1 MAQIAPAVAFAQA
14 VGTDPAQWGALA
26 VELGE
31 KLARDLPG
39 GRLGFLY
46 ATDAL
51 ADRLEDILAVIK
63 RVSGVAD
70 WVGSVGLGI
79 LGDSEVFEAPAL
91 AALALDLPRDAYR
104 LLPNLSGPGE
114 TPAELDTWIASAKP
128 ALGIVH
134 ADPRCAGVSEILGDL
149 AETSGAFLIGGLSSG
164 EKGLAQIAGKVVD
177 EGVSGVLIAER
188 VGVAVGL
195 SQGCA
200 PLGPTRRATAAEDN
214 VIAAIDGR
222 PALEVFKEAAGIDHE
237 HELRAAAATT
247 LVAFPTPGPA
257 GEAGANDYL
266 VRHLTGIDPERGLIA
281 VGHSVEPGDRLFFVR
296 RDASAAKRDLEKML
310 ARAKTRIERPKAG
323 LYFSCLA
330 RGPHM
335 FGPLSAER
343 EILREALGDI
353 PVAGMFCNG
362 EISNARL
369 YGYTGVLA
377 LFG

>member
-14 VGTDPAQWGALA
+14 VGTDPAEWGALA

-79 LGDSEVFEAPAL
+79 LGDDEVFEAPAL

-104 LLPNLSGPGE
+104 LVPNLTGPGE
-114 TPAELDTWIASAKP
+114 TPADLDAWIAGAKP
-128 ALGIVH
+128 TLGIVH
-134 ADPRCAGVSEILGDL
+134 ADPRCAGIPEILGDL
-149 AETSGAFLIGGLSSG
+149 AETSGAFLVGGLSSG

-177 EGVSGVLIAER
+177 EGVSGVLIGGR
-188 VGVAVGL
+188 VGVSVGL

-200 PLGPTRRATAAEDN
+200 PVGPVRRATSAEDN
-214 VIAAIDGR
+214 VVLSIDGQ
-222 PALEVFKEAAGIDHE
+222 PALEVFKEAAGVTHP

-247 LVAFPTPGPA
+247 LVAFPTPGSD
-257 GEAGANDYL
+257 GNDYL

-296 RDASAAKRDLEKML
+296 RDGAAAKRDLETML
-310 ARAKTRIERPKAG
+310 AGTKARLERPKAG

-335 FGPLSAER
+335 FGPGSAER
-343 EILREALGDI
+343 AILRETLGDI
-353 PVAGMFCNG
+353 PVAGIFCNG

-369 YGYTGVLA
+369 YGYTGVLV

>member
-14 VGTDPAQWGALA
+14 VGSDPANWGALA

-51 ADRLEDILAVIK
+51 AGRLEDILAVVK

-70 WVGSVGLGI
+70 WVGSVGLGV
-79 LGDSEVFEAPAL
+79 LGESEVFDAPAL
-91 AALALDLPRDAYR
+91 VALALDLPRDAYR
-104 LLPNLSGPGE
+104 LVPNLTGPGE
-114 TPAELDTWIASAKP
+114 TPADLDAWIAGAKP
-128 ALGIVH
+128 TLGIVH
-134 ADPRCAGVSEILGDL
+134 GDPRCAGLAEILGDL
-149 AETSGAFLIGGLSSG
+149 AETSGAFLVGGLSSG
-164 EKGLAQIAGKVVD
+164 DKGMAQIAGKVVD
-177 EGVSGVLIAER
+177 EGVSGVLIGGR
-188 VGVAVGL
+188 VGVSVGL
-195 SQGCA
+195 SQGCS
-200 PLGPTRRATAAEDN
+200 PISDPHRATAAEDN

-222 PALEVFKEAAGIDHE
+222 PALEVFKEAAGVESDG
-237 HELRAAAATT
+237 ELRAAAATT
-247 LVAFPTPGPA
+247 LAAFPTPGGDA
-257 GEAGANDYL
+257 HDYL
-266 VRHLTGIDPERGLIA
+266 VRHLTGIDAARGLIA
-281 VGHSVEPGDRLFFVR
+281 VGHSVEPGDRLLFVR
-296 RDASAAKRDLEKML
+296 RDRAAAKRDLETML
-310 ARAKTRIERPKAG
+310 ARAMARLARPKAG

-335 FGPLSAER
+335 FGPGSAER
-343 EILREALGDI
+343 AILRGTLGDI
-353 PVAGMFCNG
+353 PIAGIFCNG

>member
-1 MAQIAPAVAFAQA
+1 MAQIAPTVAFAQA
-14 VGTDPAQWGALA
+14 SGADPAQWGALA

-51 ADRLEDILAVIK
+51 ADRLEDILGVVK
-63 RVSGVAD
+63 RVSGVPD
-70 WVGSVGLGI
+70 WVGSVGLGVM
-79 LGDSEVFEAPAL
+79 GEEEVFESPAL
-91 AALALDLPRDAYR
+91 VAIALDLPRDSYR
-104 LLPNLSGPGE
+104 LVPNLTAPGE
-114 TPAELDTWIASAKP
+114 TSADLDAWIAAKRP

-134 ADPRCAGVSEILGDL
+134 ADPRRAGVAEILADL
-149 AETSGAFLIGGLSSG
+149 AETSGAYLVGGLSSG
-164 EKGLAQIAGKVVD
+164 EKGVAQIAGRVVD
-177 EGVSGVLIAER
+177 EGVSGVLIGGTI
-188 VGVAVGL
+188 GVSVGL
-195 SQGCA
+195 SQGCS
-200 PLGPTRRATAAEDN
+200 PLGPAMRATSAEDN
-214 VIAAIDGR
+214 VLIAIDGR
-222 PALEVFKEAAGIDHE
+222 PALDVFKEAAGVAHE
-237 HELRAAAATT
+237 RDLRRAATTT
-247 LVAFPTPGPA
+247 LVAFPTPGSDTD
-257 GEAGANDYL
+257 DYL

-296 RDASAAKRDLEKML
+296 RDAQAATRDLEKTL
-310 ARAKTRIERPKAG
+310 ARAKARLEKPKAA

-335 FGPLSAER
+335 FGPGSAER
-343 EILREALGDI
+343 AILRETLGDI
-353 PVAGMFCNG
+353 PVAGLFCNG

>member
-1 MAQIAPAVAFAQA
+1 MAQLAPTVAFAQA
-14 VGTDPAQWGALA
+14 AGPDPANWGALA

-51 ADRLEDILAVIK
+51 ADRLEDILAVVK

-70 WVGSVGLGI
+70 WTGSVGLGVM
-79 LGDSEVFEAPAL
+79 GDEEIFDAPAL
-91 AALALDLPRDAYR
+91 VALALDPPRDAYR
-104 LLPNLSGPGE
+104 MVPNLSGPGE
-114 TPAELDTWIASAKP
+114 TPADLEAWIAGAKP

-134 ADPRCAGVSEILGDL
+134 ADPRCGGLAEILGDL
-149 AETSGAFLIGGLSSG
+149 AETSGAFLAGGLSSG
-164 EKGLAQIAGKVVD
+164 EKGLAQIAGRVVD
-177 EGVSGVLIAER
+177 EGVSGVLIAGR
-188 VGVAVGL
+188 IAVSAGL
-195 SQGCA
+195 SQGCV
-200 PLGPTRRATAAEDN
+200 PVGGPHRATAADDN

-222 PALEVFKEAAGIDHE
+222 PALEIFKKAAGVSQA

-247 LVAFPTPGPA
+247 LVAFPAPGSDT
-257 GEAGANDYL
+257 NDYL
-266 VRHLTGIDPERGLIA
+266 VRHLSGIDPERGLIA

-296 RDASAAKRDLEKML
+296 RDAAAARRDLAAMA
-310 ARAKTRIERPKAG
+310 ARAKARLARPKAG

-330 RGPHM
+330 RGPNM
-335 FGPLSAER
+335 FGPGSAER
-343 EILREALGDI
+343 AILREALGDI
-353 PVAGMFCNG
+353 PVAGIFCNG